1 MVQNSFVKTA
11 KKQKGSVKE
20 MERSYFNFRPG
31 TACMDLQQ
39 DLSKK

>member
-1 MVQNSFVKTA
+1 MFQNDFVKTGG
-11 KKQKGSVKE
+11 KKKKE
-20 MERSYFNFRPG
+20 IERSYFNFRPG